1 MRLLV
6 VGASGGTGRLV
17 VSQAL
22 ERADEVHAFVRRPG
36 ALPTHTRMLEVV
48 GTLPADRDALVQ
60 AARGQDA
67 VISTI
72 GVGKSFTPN
81 GLIESSVPVLV
92 SAMKSANVRRLV
104 FTSAF
109 GIGPTWQD
117 TPLVPRIFMRT
128 LLRRVYRDKE
138 AGEAQLISSGLD
150 WTLVYPTGLTDGAA
164 TNTYR
169 VGEHLPLRGFPSV
182 ARANVADCIL
192 KVVADPSTIGKR
204 LLVSN

>member
-22 ERADEVHAFVRRPG
+22 ERGDEVHAFVRRPG

-92 SAMKSANVRRLV
+92 SAMKSANE
-104 FTSAF
+104 
-109 GIGPTWQD
+109 IG
-117 TPLVPRIFMRT
+117 
-128 LLRRVYRDKE
+128 
-138 AGEAQLISSGLD
+138 
-150 WTLVYPTGLTDGAA
+150 
-164 TNTYR
+164 
-169 VGEHLPLRGFPSV
+169 
-182 ARANVADCIL
+182 RAHV
-192 KVVADPSTIGKR
+192 
-204 LLVSN
+204 